1 MLFLYNFKNKIK
13 SEHIIV
19 FLCFVLGVVFLF
31 DHIGLR
37 AYWGDEAGVANLV
50 SEPFSRLYK
59 TAILDAHPLAYAYLI
74 KMWSVLFGNSETAMR
89 GFSAF
94 FGLLMIIFIYPIG
107 KYIYNKSVGILASFL
122 LSTNYFFIWFGIQ
135 NKVYTLAAFANL
147 MSCYFFIKIIREP
160 SKKHLVF
167 YSVFTLLGA
176 YSHPWSILV
185 FISQI
190 MILLLLGRN
199 LKNFKRVLFSQ
210 TIISA
215 LLIPDLF
222 ISLYQSKLGANGWI
236 EKTVFFDIF
245 RSFGFLSYGSAA
257 LYAIISIIAALF
269 FANRRFIR
277 KIKIEKQEAV
287 SNLIIGSCFI
297 LPLILALLI
306 SRFSPVYAVGRY
318 EMVVLPLFILF
329 LANFWS
335 KIEDKHIIFAAIPLL
350 IFFAYKNVA
359 SDRETIESYASDD
372 RKISAQLLGE
382 IGNDEIV
389 IATDLSFSTFKFY
402 FSRLDKNGKNFKFIS
417 YPAEI
422 SAHPGWKNMNE
433 MLKNKEKYENE
444 AIDLTNRLKNDADSK
459 KVYVL
464 YKYGNPINEILREAL
479 DKKFYFVTE
488 KFPPVPREPSWFDSI
503 IIYEN
508 NQLK

>member
-19 FLCFVLGVVFLF
+19 FLCFVLGAVFLF

-59 TAILDAHPLAYAYLI
+59 AAILDAHPLAYAYLI
-74 KMWSVLFGNSETAMR
+74 KIWSVLFGNSETAMR

-94 FGLLMIIFIYPIG
+94 FGLLMIVFIYPIG
-107 KYIYNKSVGILASFL
+107 KYIYSKNAGLLASFI

-135 NKVYTLAAFANL
+135 NKVYALAAFVNL
-147 MSCYFFIKIIREP
+147 ISCYFFIKIIREP
-160 SKKHLVF
+160 SKKYLVF
-167 YSVFTLLGA
+167 YSVFTFLGA
-176 YSHPWSILV
+176 YSHPWSLLV

-190 MILLLLGRN
+190 ATAFLIGKS
-199 LKNFKRVLFSQ
+199 LKNFKNILICQAV
-210 TIISA
+210 ISA
-215 LLIPDLF
+215 FLIPNFF
-222 ISLYQSKLGANGWI
+222 ISLYQNRLGANAWI
-236 EKTVFFDIF
+236 EKTGFFDIF

-277 KIKIEKQEAV
+277 KIKIEKQEFI

-335 KIEDKHIIFAAIPLL
+335 KIEDKHIIFIAIPLL

-359 SDRETIESYASDD
+359 SDREAIESYASDD

-382 IGNDEIV
+382 IRNDGIV

-402 FSRLDKNGKNFKFIS
+402 FSRSDKNGKNFKLIS
-417 YPAEI
+417 YPAETA
-422 SAHPGWKNMNE
+422 AHPGWKNMNE
-433 MLKNKEKYENE
+433 MLKNRELYESEAVNLIEQIKNE
-444 AIDLTNRLKNDADSK
+444 GRYK
-459 KVYVL
+459 KIYVL
-464 YKYGNPINEILREAL
+464 YKYGNPINEILRKIL
-479 DKKFYFVTE
+479 DENFNFITE
-488 KFPPVPREPSWFDSI
+488 KNPPVPREPSWFDSI